1 MSIYIS
7 VFQGSNF
14 GAAQVTSGEPI
25 SSQTLAAAGTLTAT
39 AAVEIWEITADAD
52 HTITW
57 LNGTV
62 ETWKAG
68 KSAIRGLTK
77 GAKATVA

>member
-7 VFQGSNF
+7 VFQGQPF
-14 GAAQVTSGEPI
+14 YGAQITSGEPL

-39 AAVEIWEITADAD
+39 AATEIWEITSDGA

-62 ETWKAG
+62 EQWPAG
-68 KSAIRGLTK
+68 KTAIRGVTK